1 MKITVVGA
9 VLVIAAGI
17 AIVLLVRALNQSN
30 PDATGGT
37 DPNQP

>member
-17 AIVLLVRALNQSN
+17 VIVLLIQYLNRPN
-30 PDATGGT
+30 PDGGVGP
-37 DPNQP
+37 DQP

>member
-17 AIVLLVRALNQSN
+17 AILLLVRALNQPN
-30 PDATGGT
+30 PHADGGT
-37 DPNQP
+37 DPNRP

>member
-9 VLVIAAGI
+9 LLVIAAGI
-17 AIVLLVRALNQSN
+17 AIVLLVQALNKPN
-30 PDATGGT
+30 PDATGGA